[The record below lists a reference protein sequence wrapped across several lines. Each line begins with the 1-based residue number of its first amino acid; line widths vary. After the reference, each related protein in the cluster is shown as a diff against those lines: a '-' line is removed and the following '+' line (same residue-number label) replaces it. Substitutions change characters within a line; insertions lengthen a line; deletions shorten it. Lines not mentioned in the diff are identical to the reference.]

1 MFLLGLGWS
10 ILGARHLG
18 LIRSP
23 FKNETKTKSSSQLRL
38 GLGLHKPK
46 IFIAKLQLQK
56 CDINSLINEII
67 YLNNLQFIKKYQ
79 PLNQLIY
86 HISHYLG

>member
-1 MFLLGLGWS
+1 MLGLGWS
-10 ILGARHLG
+10 ILGARPLG

-23 FKNETKTKSSSQLRL
+23 FKNETKTKSSSQLRF
-38 GLGLHKPK
+38 GLGLR
-46 IFIAKLQLQK
+46 KLQLQK